1 MIQAS
6 TATVTLTASVT
17 TKGSATITPKNTS
30 QTIASGTYLKG
41 IQTFEAVTTSNL
53 TAANIANG
61 VTIKVGTASDD
72 DSVASVT
79 GSLSFINVYTG
90 SGTPS
95 SSLEVMVIIYSKL
108 RGISKWQQLD
118 LFLAYM
124 QYRLFH
130 I

>member
-30 QTIASGTYLKG
+30 QTIASSTYLTG
-41 IQTFEAVTTSNL
+41 TQTIEAVTTSNL
-53 TAANIANG
+53 TDANIANG
-61 VTIKVGTASDD
+61 VTVKVGTTSDD

-90 SGTPS
+90 SGIPS
-95 SSLEVMVIIYSKL
+95 SATGSNGDIYIQSQ
-108 RGISKWQQLD
+108 GGQVNGNN
-118 LFLAYM
+118 
-124 QYRLFH
+124 
-130 I
+130 